1 MERNIIVITTAAT
14 KRELQKISEV
24 LVRKSLAACCQIVGP
39 ILSYYK
45 WKNKLQ
51 TAREYICIIK
61 TKEIQYKK
69 IENTIKNI
77 HTYELPEIIAF
88 KIDRGLK
95 EYLEW
100 INSNS

>member
-14 KRELQKISEV
+14 KSKLQKISEV
-24 LVRKSLAACCQIVGP
+24 LVRKSLAACCQIIGP

-51 TAREYICIIK
+51 IAREYICIIK
-61 TKEIQYKK
+61 TKEKKYIK
-69 IENTIKNI
+69 IENMIKNM
-77 HTYELPEIIAF
+77 HPYELPEIIVF

-100 INSNS
+100 INSNL